1 MKRLRLFSYP
11 YWFWMGLLI
20 LVPTLILVILTF
32 SDLSIYD
39 PQPFGLTLANF
50 AIFSQSYLTKA
61 LINSVV
67 LSFIT
72 TVFCFLIGY
81 PVAYYLVRFSEKT
94 RKVWLAL
101 LIVPLWA
108 NMLLRIFAWE
118 KIFTPDSVFT
128 DIFNINLDLL
138 GTELGV
144 IIGMVGMYLPF
155 MIFPLFS
162 VLEKM
167 DQNLVEAA
175 KDLGASDWKVFFKV
189 TFPLSLGGVVSGV
202 IMTML
207 PAMTSFVLP
216 ARIGLGK
223 INLIGNIIESKFM
236 KEVMGSGSLSINVGS
251 LISLLLMVFSV
262 ISFVI
267 ITRFDKEG
275 ETLI

>member
-11 YWFWMGLLI
+11 YWGWMAVLI
-20 LVPTLILVILTF
+20 LVPTLILVVLAF
-32 SDLSIYD
+32 SDLSVYD
-39 PQPFGLTLANF
+39 PAPFNFTLDHF
-50 AIFSQSYLTKA
+50 RIFSQSYLTKA
-61 LINSVV
+61 LVNSLV
-67 LSFIT
+67 LSLIT
-72 TVFCFLIGY
+72 TVICFLIGY
-81 PVAYYLVRFSEKT
+81 PVAFFLSRLPEKT
-94 RKVWLAL
+94 RKIWLAL

-118 KIFTPDSVFT
+118 KIFTPDSIFA
-128 DIFNINLDLL
+128 DIFHINIDLL
-138 GTELGV
+138 GTKIGV
-144 IIGMVGMYLPF
+144 VIGMVGLYLPF

-167 DQNLVEAA
+167 DPSLFEAA
-175 KDLGASDWKVFFKV
+175 KDLGANDLEVFFRV
-189 TFPLSLGGVVSGV
+189 IFPLSLGGVVSGV

-216 ARIGLGK
+216 ARIGLGR

-236 KEVMGSGSLSINVGS
+236 KEVMGSGSLSINIGS
-251 LISLLLMVFSV
+251 LISLILMILSIV
-262 ISFVI
+262 SFII